1 MQTLVP
7 LCTNRVGL
15 VYRLQMVAFG
25 IKTPPQHGP
34 WADFLDVWRAAD
46 DIEVFESAWTMDH
59 FYPLTPPLDGT
70 HLESWAVL
78 AALAQATKR
87 LRLGCMVNGMHYRHP
102 AVTANAAVTL
112 DHISRGRFNL
122 GLGAGWFEPESKAYG
137 IPLGSLKERFDRFDE
152 GLEVITSLL
161 TNEYT
166 DFSGRY
172 YQLTQARCEPKP
184 VQTRLPIVIGGR
196 GPNRTLPAA
205 ARWADMWDLA
215 GPDSPASW
223 KATSDILDQRCAAIG
238 RDPAEIRRSVHLMWP
253 EEADPEAMAA
263 SAADY
268 ASAGV
273 DLVIFS
279 MRAPY
284 KVGRLEPLASAL
296 LRTA

>member
-1 MQTLVP
+1 
-7 LCTNRVGL
+7 
-15 VYRLQMVAFG
+15 MVAFG
-25 IKTPPQHGP
+25 IKTPPQHGS

-46 DIEVFESAWTMDH
+46 DIELFESAWTMDH

-78 AALAQATKR
+78 AAMAQATKR

-102 AVTANAAVTL
+102 AVTANAAATL
-112 DHISRGRFNL
+112 DHISGGRFNL
-122 GLGAGWFEPESKAYG
+122 GLGAGWFEPESRAYG

-161 TNEYT
+161 TNEFT
-166 DFSGRY
+166 NFSGKY
-172 YQLTQARCEPKP
+172 YQFTDARCEPKP
-184 VQTRLPIVIGGR
+184 VQSRIPIVIGGR

-205 ARWADMWDLA
+205 AKWADMWDMA
-215 GPDSPASW
+215 GPESPAQW
-223 KATSDILDQRCAAIG
+223 KSTSEILDQRCAEVG

-253 EEADPEAMAA
+253 EEADPSALAA

-268 ASAGV
+268 AAAGV
-273 DLVIFS
+273 ELVIFS

-284 KVGRLEPLASAL
+284 RVARVEPLAKELAEL
-296 LRTA
+296 KV

>member
-1 MQTLVP
+1 
-7 LCTNRVGL
+7 
-15 VYRLQMVAFG
+15 MVAFG

-46 DIEVFESAWTMDH
+46 DIDIFESAWTMDH

-70 HLESWAVL
+70 HLESWTVL

-87 LRLGCMVNGMHYRHP
+87 LRLGCMV
-102 AVTANAAVTL
+102 TL
-112 DHISRGRFNL
+112 DHISGGRFNL

-137 IPLGSLKERFDRFDE
+137 IPLGTLKQRFDRFDE

-161 TNEYT
+161 TNEHT
-166 DFSGRY
+166 NFSGNY
-172 YQLTQARCEPKP
+172 YQLTNARCEPKP
-184 VQTRLPIVIGGR
+184 VQSRIPIVIGGR

-205 ARWADMWDLA
+205 ARWADMWDIA
-215 GPDSPASW
+215 GPESPATW

-253 EEADPEAMAA
+253 EEADPNAMA
-263 SAADY
+263 STAADY
-268 ASAGV
+268 AAAGV

-284 KVGRLEPLASAL
+284 RAARLEPLVNAL
-296 LRTA
+296 LATN